1 MQIIAQYARKDK
13 VKLYLSPSDGRE
25 FNPPLLCALKKSIFT
40 HHRVSPVSVEG
51 KNGNVIMAYNRPTN
65 KAPDTLADFG
75 KLFLSQHTHIT
86 SCDGCKRRNNSCDM
100 VRICEDAQKLN
111 ND

>member
-1 MQIIAQYARKDK
+1 MEIIAQYARKDK
-13 VKLYLSPSDGRE
+13 VTLYLKPGE
-25 FNPPLLCALKKSIFT
+25 GGFNPPLICALKKSILT

-75 KLFLSQHTHIT
+75 KLFLSQNTHIT
-86 SCDGCKRRNNSCDM
+86 SCDGCNRRNNVCNIIK
-100 VRICEDAQKLN
+100 VCEDAQRSS